1 MANVKLIFNGI
12 EEFEDSNLECFLTN
26 CNNIFIKF
34 YYDKDISV
42 ESRNILLDIPT
53 SVRLVK
59 TLKTEIAKA
68 KGGLNG

>member
-26 CNNIFIKF
+26 CNNIFIKV

>member
-26 CNNIFIKF
+26 CNNIFIKV

-42 ESRNILLDIPT
+42 GSRNILLDIPT